1 MAFRTGETREFPFDR
16 DDRKVWY
23 ALIEYDITGFHE
35 TAYTSSKSG
44 KADLLA
50 MLIQLRGMNR
60 KYYLL
65 GIWQGEWK
73 TDLFVLDPIIV
84 RSRLK

>member
-1 MAFRTGETREFPFDR
+1 MTFRTDETLAFPFVR

-23 ALIEYDITGFHE
+23 AIVEYDITGFHE
-35 TAYTSSKSG
+35 TAYASSKSG
-44 KADLLA
+44 KTDLLA
-50 MLIQLRGMNR
+50 ALILLRSSSR
-60 KYYLL
+60 KYLLL

-73 TDLFVLDPIIV
+73 TDLFILDPTIV

>member
-44 KADLLA
+44 KSDLLA

-60 KYYLL
+60 LVGTAMIAINHMMLYK
-65 GIWQGEWK
+65 K
-73 TDLFVLDPIIV
+73 VTDL
-84 RSRLK
+84 

>member
-1 MAFRTGETREFPFDR
+1 MVFRTGETLQFPFDR

-23 ALIEYDITGFHE
+23 AIIEYDITGFHE

-50 MLIQLRGMNR
+50 ALMLLRSSSR
-60 KYYLL
+60 KYLLL
-65 GIWQGEWK
+65 GIWMGEWK
-73 TDLFVLDPIIV
+73 TDLFILDPSIV
-84 RSRLK
+84 RSRMK